1 MVRQNALF
9 VVLFFVI
16 AVFKTEAQNQITICN
31 PSNLSCRFC
40 LDAPS
45 EREAT
50 VPVKVTFQGEYYLF
64 ALKTGGY
71 FHSTDLINW
80 DLITCY
86 DLPLEDYAPAAVE
99 MNDKLYFI
107 AQKNDPSLLK

>member
-9 VVLFFVI
+9 IVLFFVI

-31 PSNLSCRFC
+31 PSNLSYRFC

-45 EREAT
+45 EREAA

-64 ALKTGGY
+64 ASNAVGY
-71 FHSTDLINW
+71 FHSPDLINW
-80 DLITCY
+80 DLITCN
-86 DLPLEDYAPAAVE
+86 DLPLEDYAPVAVV
-99 MNDKLYFI
+99 MNDALYFI
-107 AQKNDPSLLK
+107 AQKNDLHY